1 MRRYKHPAIALS
13 IVLAIALTQAAC
25 PRVSQSN
32 LDKAAK
38 ASRTIATRYVEV
50 VQFVDTLWET
60 KVIKDLA
67 TKDRI
72 ADALIAFGEGGK
84 KFNALLLQMSELHK
98 DGNVPPN
105 GWKVIVDN
113 FDGLSK
119 EFLQVLNLL
128 PGAAGLSSNPAFRAI
143 SAAILAIAQ
152 TLVTAGVSTT
162 NIDRLQKE
170 AGRYGLASI
179 A

>member
-1 MRRYKHPAIALS
+1 MKRSYRPALALIAVYV
-13 IVLAIALTQAAC
+13 IVLTQTAC

-38 ASRTIATRYVEV
+38 ASNTIATRYVEV

-84 KFNALLLQMSELHK
+84 KFNALLLQMSALHK

-105 GWKVIVDN
+105 GWRVIVDN
-113 FDGLSK
+113 FDVLSG
-119 EFLQVLNLL
+119 EFLQVINLL
-128 PGAAGLSSNPAFRAI
+128 PGAAGLSSSPAFRAI

-152 TLVTAGVSTT
+152 TLVTAGVRTP
-162 NIDRLQKE
+162 NIDQLQKE
-170 AGRYGLASI
+170 AARYGLASVI
-179 A
+179 

>member
-1 MRRYKHPAIALS
+1 MRYLPHRQVLLSLALVS
-13 IVLAIALTQAAC
+13 CIVFTAC
-25 PRVSQSN
+25 PKISQPN
-32 LDKAAK
+32 LDRAAK
-38 ASRTIATRYVEV
+38 ASNTIATRYIEV

-72 ADALIAFGEGGK
+72 ADALIVFGEGGK
-84 KFNALLLQMSELHK
+84 KFNGLLLQMSQLYK
-98 DGNVPPN
+98 DGNVPPS

-113 FDGLSK
+113 FDALSR

-152 TLVTAGVSTT
+152 TLTSVGVNTP
-162 NIDRLQKE
+162 NMQRLQRE
-170 AGRYGLASI
+170 VMRYELA
-179 A
+179 

>member
-1 MRRYKHPAIALS
+1 MRRYTYASHPVMAVVLIIAIFAPG
-13 IVLAIALTQAAC
+13 C

-38 ASRTIATRYVEV
+38 ASHTIATRYVEV

-72 ADALIAFGEGGK
+72 ADALITFGEGGK
-84 KFNALLLQMSELHK
+84 KFNALLLQMSELYK

-113 FDGLSK
+113 FDALSK
-119 EFLQVLNLL
+119 EFLEVLNLI
-128 PGAAGLSSNPAFRAI
+128 PGAAGISSNPAFRAI

-152 TLVTAGVSTT
+152 TLTTAGVNTPT
-162 NIDRLQKE
+162 MQRLQKE
-170 AGRYGLASI
+170 AAVYA
-179 A
+179 

>member
-1 MRRYKHPAIALS
+1 MRRYRNPSWALAVIFT
-13 IVLAIALTQAAC
+13 IVLTQTAC

-38 ASRTIATRYVEV
+38 ASHTIATRYVEV
-50 VQFVDTLWET
+50 VQFIDTLWET

-72 ADALIAFGEGGK
+72 ADALITFGEGGK
-84 KFNALLLQMSELHK
+84 KFNGLLLQMSELYK

-113 FDGLSK
+113 FDVLSR

-152 TLVTAGVSTT
+152 TLVTAGISTP
-162 NIDRLQKE
+162 NVNRLQKE
-170 AGRYGLASI
+170 AERYGLASV

>member
-1 MRRYKHPAIALS
+1 MRRYTYASHPVMAVVLIIAIFAPG
-13 IVLAIALTQAAC
+13 C

-38 ASRTIATRYVEV
+38 ASHTIATRYVEV

-72 ADALIAFGEGGK
+72 ADALITFGEGGK
-84 KFNALLLQMSELHK
+84 KFNGLLLQMSELYK

-105 GWKVIVDN
+105 GWRVIVDN
-113 FDGLSK
+113 FDGLSAD
-119 EFLQVLNLL
+119 FLKVLNLL
-128 PGAAGLSSNPAFRAI
+128 PNAAGLSSSPAFRAI
-143 SAAILAIAQ
+143 SAAVLAIAKE
-152 TLVTAGVSTT
+152 LVSVGVSTP
-162 NIDRLQKE
+162 NIRQVQKE
-170 AGRYGLASI
+170 AAVYA
-179 A
+179 

>member
-1 MRRYKHPAIALS
+1 MRYRRSPALVLAVVFA
-13 IVLAIALTQAAC
+13 IVLTQTAC

-38 ASRTIATRYVEV
+38 ASRTIASRYVEV

-72 ADALIAFGEGGK
+72 ADALITFGEGGK
-84 KFNALLLQMSELHK
+84 KFNGLLLQMSELYK

-113 FDGLSK
+113 FDGLSAD
-119 EFLQVLNLL
+119 FLKILNLL
-128 PGAAGLSSNPAFRAI
+128 PNAAGLSSSPAFRAI
-143 SAAILAIAQ
+143 SAAVLAIAKE
-152 TLVTAGVSTT
+152 LVSVGVNTP
-162 NIDRLQKE
+162 NIQNLQKE
-170 AGRYGLASI
+170 AARYGLV
-179 A
+179 